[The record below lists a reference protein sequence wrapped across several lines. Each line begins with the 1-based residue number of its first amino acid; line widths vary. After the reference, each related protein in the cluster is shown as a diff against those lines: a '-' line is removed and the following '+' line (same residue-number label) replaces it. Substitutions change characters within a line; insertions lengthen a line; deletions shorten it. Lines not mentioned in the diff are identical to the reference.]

1 MSRELENKRATMEL
15 IESLKSFDDSEI
27 RVYTRFAAE
36 WRDQRIA
43 EGSPAEV
50 AFWNSV
56 VSLCVDERQRR
67 KTEPGKIPKNLHTIP
82 KNPFR
87 EKFTPPSIVSIA
99 IVPKRT
105 LPEYPFRN
113 E

>member
-56 VSLCVDERQRR
+56 VSICVDERQRR
-67 KTEPGKIPKNLHTIP
+67 KTEINRIETMYRTGQDP
-82 KNPFR
+82 
-87 EKFTPPSIVSIA
+87 EKSPYDSQES
-99 IVPKRT
+99 
-105 LPEYPFRN
+105 L
-113 E
+113 